1 MNKEDLFAYCLGG
14 LAIISTVT
22 SVALYSQSYLPGAQI
37 RVLNE
42 LLCETRQIYDKSRSD
57 GLLSDE
63 FRGEF
68 EENLAEYVYC
78 LIVGAKCV

>member
-14 LAIISTVT
+14 LAIISAVT

-42 LLCETRQIYDKSRSD
+42 LLCETREIYDKSHSD
-57 GLLSDE
+57 GLLSDD
-63 FRGEF
+63 FRREF
-68 EENLAEYVYC
+68 EEDLAGYVSR
-78 LIVGAKCV
+78 LIFGATYI